1 MTKCIT
7 SLRQINH
14 QKLLTVKR
22 LDRFLDSELFESV
35 WNNADENVKLI
46 IIQFV
51 DALNVDELRE
61 YCTKRIEAELGEY
74 SMSHLREIAK
84 NLMIPY
90 YTLYRKP
97 TLLALIVEAKKCQS
111 LSES

>member
-35 WNNADENVKLI
+35 WNNADEN
-46 IIQFV
+46 V